1 MNLSNQMALVN
12 CTGVVTVIGGG
23 GGGGGT
29 VTSVALSLPA
39 IFTVS
44 GSPVTTSGTLSATL
58 AVQTAN
64 TVFSGPSSGGSAA
77 PTFRSLV
84 AADIPNLDAAKIT
97 SGTIA
102 TARLGSGTASSTT
115 FLRGDQTWATPTFTV
130 TGVWDAIN
138 VVRDHNCVGNDI
150 ADDTACLNNAITAAI
165 AAGGKAIYLRT
176 GIYKTTAKVTVP
188 GGVTLIGDGKNKSI
202 IHGTAN
208 DTILEVKGGTGTFAF
223 EGPVIHRIG
232 VKGSSSGAAQVGIK
246 AIDGTFEFAHTIFDD
261 IRVTNTGSHAIWITN
276 TFSSTFRQVTA
287 GGSLTGYPFLI
298 DSANMP
304 TNHYESLYPED
315 LNSTSPAGIR
325 IRAGDFYCLSCNGI
339 NNSSSNSWWAIV
351 GDKIGVDGAVSN
363 RAATLHCE
371 NCNIESSKE
380 GGILHY
386 YNSSSTLSGRTLFS
400 GDAGSSGT
408 YIALKYEVDSGLF
421 PAYFFKGAIGP
432 QVVFANSPL
441 SFYANSEPIHSNDLP
456 PVIMEGMVRTAD
468 GNQITG
474 YRNTTNSRSEK
485 LLRADARKPIV
496 TITANASY
504 TQPGATNYEANCA
517 LDCTLTLPSASLFGS
532 AEELI
537 YIRNIGVGTLV
548 VAANSGTTINSGGSY
563 SLASGE
569 SVVFLPHVTAP
580 EDYRLVGIGG
590 SGVANRIT
598 YWNDVQK
605 ITGSP
610 NLTYDGTTVLNQR
623 AGGNPFF
630 AANDTTNGIT
640 TRFGP
645 LAGAPDRAIVGTT
658 SNHPFGLYANNAERW
673 TIGTTGHLTPG
684 AATAYNI
691 GSASLPINDLTI
703 GGKLYWTGSTV
714 FDFSGSG
721 SPEGV
726 LTAAV
731 GSVYRRTNGGVATTL
746 YVKESGSG
754 NTGWSA
760 VGGGGG
766 SGITTLNGLTPA
778 TQSFATGT
786 SGTDF
791 NISSATSTH
800 TFNIPD
806 ASATARGLV
815 TTGTQTIAGAKSFT
829 GLATFN
835 PSTTPLTNALLVDI
849 ATLGS
854 AGTRD
859 SNTIV
864 WRGRSNDGTAHLT
877 EWRSYV
883 DVTSN
888 PGASQFV
895 LGSRI
900 DAAAFTDVFTV
911 GDGGL
916 VTGGDFQGD
925 TFTAGVGFVGDG
937 SGLTSLNASQ
947 LTTGVVGVN
956 RGGAGTNNGILQAN
970 GSGVVGTV
978 TPGTGITYSGTTLS
992 VNQGFSPTWTAGHTF
1007 TATMTAREIDPQT
1020 DNTYD
1025 LGTTSLRWK
1034 TVHVGPGS
1042 VVVHND
1048 ATNTLK
1054 ATLGFSGSTAQLT
1067 TDSATPLQLRTG
1079 SNAGVFLNTN
1089 GTVGFNL
1096 ATATNGN
1103 FDFRQIANGDQMIN
1117 VRRVTDTTPSGNF
1130 LNFEN
1135 AAGTD
1140 LFTVDNSGILT
1151 AGTIPAA
1158 RVASGTIA
1166 AANGGTGQDT
1176 SGSTGIPLITTGTW
1190 SVIATTG
1197 TGNAVRATSP
1207 TLTSPTINGGTH
1219 TALTSLGIR
1228 STGTGA
1234 FDLTLANSENLT
1246 AGRTLTF
1253 TVNDAARTINLGG
1266 NLTTAAAFTTSGA
1279 NALTLTTTGSTN
1291 VTLPT
1296 TGTLATLA
1304 GTENLTNKTVNGLTV
1319 TSSTG
1324 ALTITNG
1331 KTASFSN
1338 TLTFTGTDGSSVA
1351 FGAGGT
1357 VAYVGLANTWTAG
1370 VKQTFAPNGTT
1381 AGLNVGSVAGDP
1393 STPANG
1399 DLWYDSTANELTA
1412 RINGANVALGGG
1424 GGAVSSV
1431 SNSDTTLTISPT
1443 TGAVVASLNLAKAN
1457 TWTGLQTFN
1466 PSTTPQSAV
1475 LIDINT
1481 LGSAGTRDSNWLV
1494 MRGRSNDGSARL
1506 TEWKQYVDVTA
1517 NAGTSQLVFE
1527 SRIDAAPFAARLT
1540 LGDDGAV
1547 SAGAFSGDSFTA
1559 SGGSIVN
1566 DDINAATGFTVGGAA
1581 PSGQY
1586 LRGNGTR
1593 AVFAAIASG
1602 DLPSTV
1608 VRTDQANTYST
1619 GAQSFSSATSLTMPV
1634 SAGAAPTANGT
1645 IAFDSTANDLEY
1657 GDNGTNRKVANLDE
1671 AQTFT
1676 NKTISGASNTLSN
1689 IGNSSLTNSSITVT
1703 GTTNQVNVSGSP
1715 VSLGGTVTL
1724 SLPQSVHTS
1733 ATPQFAALGLGEAA
1747 PTAGIAITGQSLT
1760 TQATGTA
1767 GGLDVTST
1775 VSKNDANTRSF
1786 SSALIHA
1793 TINTGGSNSN
1803 TTFNVLEVDTT
1814 PTATTGTVVNLLNLK
1829 SSGSSVLTVSTGGF
1843 VSASVGYQASG
1854 VAVPTI
1860 SSTDT
1865 LTNKTMSGSSN
1876 TFSNIAA
1883 TSLAGLNSLT
1893 TATPATDDSIPIYDA
1908 SASANRRATVTEVVG
1923 TVTEGYINGAVLT
1936 YSSTTQVQVTTGT
1949 VHIQSSGSLMRITSA
1964 ITISPSLSTNT
1975 WYHCY
1980 VYNNSGTPAG
1990 ECVTTAPDSPY
2001 TGTARS
2007 KTSDTTRRYVGSI
2020 RTDGSS
2026 QIRKFVMSGGG
2037 NYRTILWMLDTTA
2050 SPFRVL
2056 SGGLATTNTNVDLS
2070 AVVPNVSSLIKVAR
2084 IRFVNLSSAA
2094 VYVFVD
2100 NADMTGTNPA
2110 GASGFTG
2117 IGQNADV
2124 AISIPINSSQII
2136 RYAYSGG
2143 TPTGSGAFIE
2153 VQGYEVEL

>member
-1 MNLSNQMALVN
+1 MALVN
-12 CTGVVTVIGGG
+12 CTGTVTVIGSGG
-23 GGGGGT
+23 GGSGT

-58 AVQTAN
+58 ASQPAN
-64 TVFSGPSSGGSAA
+64 TVFSGPSSGGSAT
-77 PTFRSLV
+77 PTFRPLV
-84 AADIPNLDAAKIT
+84 AADIPNLDTAKIT
-97 SGTIA
+97 TGTMA
-102 TARLGSGTASSTT
+102 TARLGSGTANSTT
-115 FLRGDQTWATPTFTV
+115 FLRGDSTWGVPSFTV

-517 LDCTLTLPSASLFGS
+517 LGCTLTLPSASLFGS

-815 TTGTQTIAGAKSFT
+815 TTGTQTLAGAKSFT

-835 PSTTPLTNALLVDI
+835 PSTTPLTNAVLIDI

-859 SNTIV
+859 SNTLA
-864 WRGRSNDGTAHLT
+864 WRGRSFDTSAKAI

-888 PGASQFV
+888 AGGSQLTF
-895 LGSRI
+895 GSRI
-900 DAAAFTDVFTV
+900 DAAAFTDVFTLTDA
-911 GDGGL
+911 GDVSAGLFSGTSFTTSGGSIL
-916 VTGGDFQGD
+916 DDDVNAATG
-925 TFTAGVGFVGDG
+925 FTIAGAAATGQYLRGNGTRAVFSAIQSSDLPSTVVRTDQAN
-937 SGLTSLNASQ
+937 TY
-947 LTTGVVGVN
+947 TTGAQSFSSAASLTVPVSA
-956 RGGAGTNNGILQAN
+956 GAAPTAN
-970 GSGVVGTV
+970 
-978 TPGTGITYSGTTLS
+978 
-992 VNQGFSPTWTAGHTF
+992 
-1007 TATMTAREIDPQT
+1007 
-1020 DNTYD
+1020 
-1025 LGTTSLRWK
+1025 
-1034 TVHVGPGS
+1034 
-1042 VVVHND
+1042 
-1048 ATNTLK
+1048 
-1054 ATLGFSGSTAQLT
+1054 
-1067 TDSATPLQLRTG
+1067 
-1079 SNAGVFLNTN
+1079 
-1089 GTVGFNL
+1089 
-1096 ATATNGN
+1096 
-1103 FDFRQIANGDQMIN
+1103 
-1117 VRRVTDTTPSGNF
+1117 
-1130 LNFEN
+1130 
-1135 AAGTD
+1135 
-1140 LFTVDNSGILT
+1140 
-1151 AGTIPAA
+1151 
-1158 RVASGTIA
+1158 GTIA
-1166 AANGGTGQDT
+1166 YDSTANALEYGDNGTNRTVANLDEAQTFSGVKTFSVAPVISSISNSGTLTLPTATDT
-1176 SGSTGIPLITTGTW
+1176 LVGR
-1190 SVIATTG
+1190 ATTD
-1197 TGNAVRATSP
+1197 TLTNK
-1207 TLTSPTINGGTH
+1207 TLTSPTINGGAH
-1219 TALTSLGIR
+1219 TAITSLGIR

-1234 FDLTLANSENLT
+1234 FDLTLANTENLT
-1246 AGRTLTF
+1246 AGRTLTI
-1253 TVNDAARTINLGG
+1253 TVNDAARTLNLGG
-1266 NLTTAAAFTTSGA
+1266 NITTAAAFITSGA
-1279 NALTLTTTGSTN
+1279 NSLTLTTTGATN
-1291 VTLPT
+1291 VTVPT

-1304 GTENLTNKTVNGLTV
+1304 GTEALTNKSVNGLTI

-1324 ALTITNG
+1324 TLTVTNG

-1357 VAYVGLANTWTAG
+1357 VAYVGLANSWTAG
-1370 VKQTFAPNGTT
+1370 IKQTFAPNGTT
-1381 AGLNVGSVAGDP
+1381 AGINVGSVAGDP
-1393 STPANG
+1393 SAPANG

-1412 RINGANVALGGG
+1412 RINGANVALGAG

-1443 TGAVVASLNLAKAN
+1443 TGSVVASLNLAKAN
-1457 TWTGLQTFN
+1457 TWTGLQTLTIDDATTNATSNVLDIQKSSSGTPATGMGARIRFGLETTTTAN
-1466 PSTTPQSAV
+1466 SIAGAIDAIWNVATHASRNSYVSISAQAVTTTSETIRFQGVQNSVNFFEVYPSATNTAV
-1475 LIDINT
+1475 ELAANGSDTDIDINLAPKGSGVVAILTDPVVT
-1481 LGSAGTRDSNWLV
+1481 LNATQT
-1494 MRGRSNDGSARL
+1494 L
-1506 TEWKQYVDVTA
+1506 T
-1517 NAGTSQLVFE
+1517 G
-1527 SRIDAAPFAARLT
+1527 
-1540 LGDDGAV
+1540 
-1547 SAGAFSGDSFTA
+1547 
-1559 SGGSIVN
+1559 
-1566 DDINAATGFTVGGAA
+1566 
-1581 PSGQY
+1581 
-1586 LRGNGTR
+1586 
-1593 AVFAAIASG
+1593 
-1602 DLPSTV
+1602 
-1608 VRTDQANTYST
+1608 
-1619 GAQSFSSATSLTMPV
+1619 
-1634 SAGAAPTANGT
+1634 
-1645 IAFDSTANDLEY
+1645 
-1657 GDNGTNRKVANLDE
+1657 
-1671 AQTFT
+1671 
-1676 NKTISGASNTLSN
+1676 KTISGASNTLSN

-1724 SLPQSVHTS
+1724 SLPQSIHTS

-1747 PTAGIAITGQSLT
+1747 PTAGIAVTGQSLT

-1767 GGLDVTST
+1767 GGLDITST
-1775 VSKNDANTRSF
+1775 ISKNDANTRSF

-1814 PTATTGTVVNLLNLK
+1814 PTATTGTVINLLNLK
-1829 SSGSSVLTVSTGGF
+1829 SGGSSVLTVSTGGF
-1843 VSASVGYQASG
+1843 VSASVGYQANG

-1893 TATPATDDSIPIYDA
+1893 TATPATDDSIPIYDT
-1908 SASANRRATVTEVVG
+1908 SAAANRRATVTQVVG
-1923 TVTEGYINGAVLT
+1923 AVTEGYINGAVLT
-1936 YSSTTQVQVTTGT
+1936 WSSTTQVQVTTGT
-1949 VHIQSSGSLMRITSA
+1949 VHIQSSGSLMRITSTL
-1964 ITISPSLSTNT
+1964 TISPSLSTNT

-1980 VYNNSGTPAG
+1980 VFDNAGTPSG
-1990 ECVTTAPDSPY
+1990 ECVTTAPASPY

-2037 NYRTILWMLDTTA
+2037 SFRTILWMLDTTA

-2070 AVVPNVSSLIKVAR
+2070 AVVPNVSSLVKVAR
-2084 IRFVNLSSAA
+2084 IRLVNLSSAA

-2100 NADMTGTNPA
+2100 NADMSGTNPA
-2110 GASGFTG
+2110 GGSGFTG

-2124 AISIPINSSQII
+2124 AISIPINSSQLI
-2136 RYAYSGG
+2136 RYAYAGG
-2143 TPTGSGAFIE
+2143 TPSGSGAFIE